1 MQCLHVPDPVAVSQ
15 LDEPVEGRTHS
26 RIVHAPQG
34 REHVEAH
41 EKVVVIVDRVVKAKP
56 WTVRVGTLAEQSS
69 LEIELRAALD
79 RPTDLRGTRGG
90 RERRECGEC
99 LPAVECSGAGAKA
112 MPPAVLLLMPHEPI
126 DGGPQMWVPQVA
138 EPDEHA
144 DRIPGEAHLAPG
156 AAEIAGAGE
165 PADEQVHGPGDSSV
179 LLREPDVGED
189 EEPPIRRDGLWTVQ
203 LPSGI
208 AGGDPVPLGMLA
220 VEDLGGPSAP
230 PDLLLRA
237 GDGRIGGRTIEDV
250 PQHAQTNARVR
261 ALPGRQSSK
270 PRRKSHR
277 LLNPHDVY
285 MIRHRRPERR
295 RLRPPMR

>member
-15 LDEPVEGRTHS
+15 LDEPVEERTDS

-56 WTVRVGTLAEQSS
+56 WTVRMGTLAEQSS
-69 LEIELRAALD
+69 LEIELRAPLD

-90 RERRECGEC
+90 GKRRECGER

-144 DRIPGEAHLAPG
+144 DRIHGEAHLAPG
-156 AAEIAGAGE
+156 APEMAGAGE
-165 PADEQVHGPGDSSV
+165 PADEQVHRPGHAR
-179 LLREPDVGED
+179 LPLREPDVGGD
-189 EEPPIRRDGLWTVQ
+189 EAPLLRRAQPWTVIPP
-203 LPSGI
+203 LRI
-208 AGGDPVPLGMLA
+208 AGAD
-220 VEDLGGPSAP
+220 
-230 PDLLLRA
+230 
-237 GDGRIGGRTIEDV
+237 
-250 PQHAQTNARVR
+250 
-261 ALPGRQSSK
+261 
-270 PRRKSHR
+270 
-277 LLNPHDVY
+277 
-285 MIRHRRPERR
+285 
-295 RLRPPMR
+295 